1 MNSGAKMDSFE
12 KNGDDVADFICPDN
26 IVIGPNDM
34 GLAQRLLKAAINS
47 GSNSHSK
54 FLRQIM
60 VSADFTTSLTHWKQ
74 IDTYKVGTTTN
85 SQSTMHKLAST
96 PITRECF
103 DISDLPEMDHYWDD
117 HIEAL
122 EWLRNKYNKT
132 GDRKYWDSLISLLP
146 ESWLQTRHWTGNYQV
161 IRTMYR
167 DRRTHKLKDWNA
179 DFVNWV
185 KTLPYAKELIM
196 YEGDNS

>member
-122 EWLRNKYNKT
+122 EWLRDKYNKT

-167 DRRTHKLKDWNA
+167 DRRTHKLKDWNT

-185 KTLPYAKELIM
+185 KTLPYAEELIM
-196 YEGDNS
+196 YEGD

>member
-85 SQSTMHKLAST
+85 SQSTMHRLSFT

-103 DISDLPEMDHYWDD
+103 DQRCFGIPEFD
-117 HIEAL
+117 
-122 EWLRNKYNKT
+122 
-132 GDRKYWDSLISLLP
+132 KYWDLHIAKLEEIRKEYNETKDPKYWSALVNLLP
-146 ESWLQTRHWTGNYQV
+146 ESWLQTRHWTGNYQC
-161 IRTMYR
+161 IRTMYF
-167 DRRTHKLKDWNA
+167 DRRNHKLKDWNT

-196 YEGDNS
+196 YEGD